1 MFKKSLTAII
11 AIIFV
16 LALALAG
23 CGGNKS
29 AAPAAAPDNKE
40 GAISRGG
47 ILKAAQAAKW
57 SSLDPTVSSG
67 RGNDKFIMNQ
77 IYEPLLNIDKSGK
90 YIPGLAEAWEFK
102 DEKTIILKLKKNV
115 KFHDGTDFNAE
126 AVKFVLDRAL
136 KPETNAG
143 FRSEIADIQAVEV
156 VDPMTVKLN
165 LKTPSS
171 VILGALSNYAG
182 YMISPTAIQKYG
194 KDIVRNPVGTGP
206 FKMKEAVEGDHI
218 TLVKNDSYHIM
229 GKDGKPLPYLDGM
242 EIKIIPD
249 DSVKLVNLKSG
260 SLDLLDSVQTMN
272 IKSLTQSKDYAAV
285 STEAGRAF
293 KIIMNPNVA
302 PWNKKEVRQAVAY
315 AVDRDEFVKVVAD
328 GYGTVEPFIAMKSQW
343 YYDSVTPY
351 SYNAAKAKE
360 LLTQAGYPNGLKAKL
375 SYTSREPD
383 KTIVQLVQNQLK
395 KVGIETEIETFDR
408 LAFND
413 KWYKGNGDIG
423 LNFASI
429 PKPDPYIHYNIYYG
443 ANAVNNVS
451 GYSNKKFDELLEQSK
466 LTNDA
471 EKRKGLLK
479 QAQAVF
485 LDDSVEVVLFHLPLY
500 IAYNKKLQNVQV
512 DPDGAWASLGD
523 AWLKK

>member
-1 MFKKSLTAII
+1 MFKKNVTMILAAILVLVFALT
-11 AIIFV
+11 
-16 LALALAG
+16 G

-29 AAPAAAPDNKE
+29 AAPAASGDNKD
-40 GAISRGG
+40 GAITRGG
-47 ILKAAQAAKW
+47 VLKAAQAAKW

-67 RGNDKFIMNQ
+67 RGNDKFTMNQ
-77 IYEPLLNIDKSGK
+77 IYETLIGIDKNGK
-90 YIPGLAEAWEFK
+90 FVPGLADKWEYK
-102 DEKTIILKLKKNV
+102 DPKTIVLNLKKGV

-126 AVKFVLDRAL
+126 AVKYVLERAL
-136 KPETNAG
+136 KPETKAG
-143 FRSEIADIQAVEV
+143 FRSEIADIQSIEV
-156 VDPMTVKLN
+156 IDPLTVKIN
-165 LKTPSS
+165 LKTPSA

-182 YMISPTAIQKYG
+182 YMISPAAIQKYG

-218 TLVKNDSYHIM
+218 TLVKNENYHIM
-229 GKDGKPLPYLDGM
+229 GADGKPLPYLDGV

-272 IKSLTQSKDYAAV
+272 IKSLSQSKDYAVV
-285 STEAGRAF
+285 STEAGRGF

-315 AVDRDEFVKVVAD
+315 AVDRAEFVKVVAD

-343 YYDSVTPY
+343 YYDPVTPY
-351 SYNAAKAKE
+351 SYNPEKAKE
-360 LLTQAGYPNGLKAKL
+360 LLAKAGYPNGVKAKL
-375 SYTSREPD
+375 AFTSREPD
-383 KTIVQLVQNQLK
+383 KTIVQLVQTQLK

-413 KWYKGNGDIG
+413 KWYGGKGDIG

-429 PKPDPYIHYNIYYG
+429 PKPDPYIQYNIYYG
-443 ANAVNNVS
+443 TKAVNNVS
-451 GYSNKKFDELLEQSK
+451 GYSNPQFDELMEQVK
-466 LTNDA
+466 LTTDT
-471 EKRKGLLK
+471 EKRKAILK

-485 LDDSVEVVLFHLPLY
+485 LEDSVEVILFHLPLY
-500 IAYNKKLQNVQV
+500 EAYNKKLQGFEI
-512 DPDGAWASLGD
+512 DPEGAWASLKS

>member
-1 MFKKSLTAII
+1 MFKKNVTMILA
-11 AIIFV
+11 AV
-16 LALALAG
+16 LVVVFALAG

-29 AAPAAAPDNKE
+29 AAPAASGDKD
-40 GAISRGG
+40 GAITRGG
-47 ILKAAQAAKW
+47 VLKAAQAAKW

-67 RGNDKFIMNQ
+67 RGNDKFTMNQ
-77 IYEPLLNIDKSGK
+77 IYETLIGIDKNGK
-90 YIPGLAEAWEFK
+90 FVPGLAEKWQYK
-102 DEKTIILKLKKNV
+102 DEKTIILNLKKGV

-136 KPETNAG
+136 KPETKAG
-143 FRSEIADIQAVEV
+143 FRSEIADIQSVEV
-156 VDPMTVKLN
+156 VDPLTVKLN
-165 LKTPSS
+165 LKTPSA

-218 TLVKNDSYHIM
+218 TLVKNENYHIM
-229 GKDGKPLPYLDGM
+229 GADGKSLPYLDGV

-260 SLDLLDSVQTMN
+260 SLDLLDSLQTMN
-272 IKSLTQSKDYAAV
+272 IKTLSQSKDYTVV
-285 STEAGRAF
+285 STEAGRGF
-293 KIIMNPNVA
+293 KIIMNPNVE

-315 AVDRDEFVKVVAD
+315 AVDRAEFVKVVAD

-343 YYDSVTPY
+343 YYDPTTPY
-351 SYNAAKAKE
+351 SYNPEKAKE
-360 LLTQAGYPNGLKAKL
+360 LLAKAGYPNGIKAKL
-375 SYTSREPD
+375 SFTSREPD
-383 KTIVQLVQNQLK
+383 KTIVQLVQMQLK
-395 KVGIETEIETFDR
+395 KVGIDTEIETFDR

-429 PKPDPYIHYNIYYG
+429 PKPDPYIQYNIYYG
-443 ANAVNNVS
+443 TKAVNNVS
-451 GYSNKKFDELLEQSK
+451 GYSNPKFDELMEQVK
-466 LTNDA
+466 LTTDP
-471 EKRKGLLK
+471 EKRKGILK

-500 IAYNKKLQNVQV
+500 EAYNKKLQNFEI
-512 DPDGAWASLGD
+512 DPEGCWASLKA